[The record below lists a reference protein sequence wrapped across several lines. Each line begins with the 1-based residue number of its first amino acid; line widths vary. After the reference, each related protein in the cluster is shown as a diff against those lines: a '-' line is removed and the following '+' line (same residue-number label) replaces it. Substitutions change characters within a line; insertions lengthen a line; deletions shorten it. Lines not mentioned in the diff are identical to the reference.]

1 MIYPELSQIII
12 DSAFKVSR
20 ELGPGLL
27 ERCYHNALYYE
38 LKATGLNVGYN
49 MPYVV
54 KYRAEVVGE
63 YFADLVVNDKVIL
76 ELKSVKS
83 FTGEHTAQL
92 LNYLHISGCKLGYLL
107 NFQNSRFEFKRY
119 VLGA

>member
-38 LKATGLNVGYN
+38 LRSAGLTVEYGKPFTVIYHG
-49 MPYVV
+49 
-54 KYRAEVVGE
+54 EVVGE
-63 YFADLVVNDKVIL
+63 YFADLVVNGKVII
-76 ELKSVKS
+76 ELKSVRV
-83 FTGEHTAQL
+83 FTGEHTAQI
-92 LNYLHISGCKLGYLL
+92 LNYLHISGCRLGYLL
-107 NFQNSRFEFKRY
+107 NFQHSRFEFKRY

>member
-38 LKATGLNVGYN
+38 PRSGGLTVEYGKPFIVNYQG
-49 MPYVV
+49 
-54 KYRAEVVGE
+54 EVVGE
-63 YFADLVVNDKVIL
+63 YFADLVVNSKIII
-76 ELKSVKS
+76 ELKSVRV
-83 FTGEHTAQL
+83 FTGEHTAQI